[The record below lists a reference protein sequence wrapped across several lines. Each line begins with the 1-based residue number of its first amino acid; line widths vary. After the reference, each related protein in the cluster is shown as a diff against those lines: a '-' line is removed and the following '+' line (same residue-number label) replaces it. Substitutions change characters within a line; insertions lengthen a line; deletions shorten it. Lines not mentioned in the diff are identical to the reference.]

1 MVLAP
6 QSVSDLARLGMFD
19 TLSDSIQSVNFAN
32 KSFIQYF
39 IFQYCFTQK
48 MTNIDSKYDSFIH
61 FTIKFNSKDYSITFF
76 PGIFNSKNWFK
87 NLNLAL
93 FNSTKYS
100 FIRKPEYRTPL
111 CQALQPFLRLQQVGQ
126 GTSASLSTSFIN
138 TISFH
143 NDIVNHW
150 V

>member
-1 MVLAP
+1 MQDRSWTVMSKCCSLTQCTLHSTDGATCLDRSTNAWIGPPTTEMSSPLQLFSFMVLAP

-61 FTIKFNSKDYSITFF
+61 FTIKFNSKDYSIS
-76 PGIFNSKNWFK
+76 IFQE
-87 NLNLAL
+87 
-93 FNSTKYS
+93 YS
-100 FIRKPEYRTPL
+100 MQKII
-111 CQALQPFLRLQQVGQ
+111 Q
-126 GTSASLSTSFIN
+126 
-138 TISFH
+138 
-143 NDIVNHW
+143 
-150 V
+150 

>member
-61 FTIKFNSKDYSITFF
+61 FTIKFNSKDSSISF
-76 PGIFNSKNWFK
+76 
-87 NLNLAL
+87 LDAL
-93 FNSTKYS
+93 
-100 FIRKPEYRTPL
+100 
-111 CQALQPFLRLQQVGQ
+111 
-126 GTSASLSTSFIN
+126 ASLDLKLSVT
-138 TISFH
+138 
-143 NDIVNHW
+143 V
-150 V
+150 